1 MTFRVSSRED
11 IFNIVIPHFEK
22 YPLITQKKEDFELFK
37 SILAK
42 MNNRDHLT
50 SDGIQEIIN
59 IRSSMNL
66 GLSDNLRA
74 AFPNTVPIPR
84 REIDEEIPDPQ

>member
-1 MTFRVSSRED
+1 
-11 IFNIVIPHFEK
+11 
-22 YPLITQKKEDFELFK
+22 
-37 SILAK
+37 